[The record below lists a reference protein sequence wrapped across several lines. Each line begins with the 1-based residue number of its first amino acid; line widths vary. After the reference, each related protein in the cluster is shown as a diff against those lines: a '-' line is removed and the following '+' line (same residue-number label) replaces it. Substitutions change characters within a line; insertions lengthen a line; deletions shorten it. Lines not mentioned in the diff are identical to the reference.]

1 MKFKSIVSRVV
12 AALAIGTSATAGAT
26 VYNSTNIPLGIWDF
40 NTTVSTLT
48 VDSHGSITDLNV
60 FLNLNHAFDGDL
72 LISLT
77 GPNLTEVTLSNRRGY
92 GGDDFSS
99 TVFDD
104 EALVSISAG
113 AAPFSGSF
121 KPENPLSVFDGLDVF
136 GTWTLR
142 VADQAGLDSGT
153 LNRWGLD
160 VNTSN
165 VPEPASM
172 ALVGLALAGLGV
184 SRRKQQA

>member
-1 MKFKSIVSRVV
+1 MKFKSIVSGVV

-26 VYNSTNIPLGIWDF
+26 VYNSTNIPLGISDY
-40 NTTVSTLT
+40 NTTVSTLNVT
-48 VDSHGSITDLNV
+48 THGSITDLNV
-60 FLNLNHAFDGDL
+60 FLNLNHTFDSDI

-77 GPNLTEVTLSNRRGY
+77 GPNSTAVTLSNHRG
-92 GGDDFSS
+92 GGADNFSN

-104 EALVSISAG
+104 EATVSIAAG
-113 AAPFSGSF
+113 AAPFTGSF
-121 KPENPLSVFDGLDVF
+121 KPEDLLSVFDGLDVF

-142 VADQAGLDSGT
+142 VADTVGLDGGT
-153 LNRWGLD
+153 LNSWGLD

-165 VPEPASM
+165 VPEPASL
-172 ALVGLALAGLGV
+172 ALVGLALAGLGA